1 MVGKR
6 IAIDID
12 DTISRTDDRFH
23 EILNE
28 QVVKHGYDNYL
39 LNMFDYNEVRTEA
52 FRTAKPFD
60 DAVGFFEYLNDKGY
74 KITILTARDKKYADI
89 TKEWVDKNGFK
100 YEKIA
105 HDGKKENYLQQ
116 NNIRY
121 LIDDRVEYAY
131 YSPLQ
136 VTSFIKTTGQSTDK
150 IIRFQQF
157 EELKQYL

>member
-1 MVGKR
+1 MAGKR

-28 QVVKHGYDNYL
+28 QVAKYGYDNYF
-39 LNMFDYNEVRTEA
+39 LNMFDHGEVKIEA
-52 FRTAKPFD
+52 FKTAKPFD

-74 KITILTARDKKYADI
+74 KITLLTAREKKYADI

-100 YEKIA
+100 YEKIV
-105 HDGKKENYLQQ
+105 HNEKKENYLQQ

-121 LIDDRVEYAY
+121 LIDDLLRYAY
-131 YSPLQ
+131 YSPPGIINF
-136 VTSFIKTTGQSTDK
+136 VKTTGQSTDK